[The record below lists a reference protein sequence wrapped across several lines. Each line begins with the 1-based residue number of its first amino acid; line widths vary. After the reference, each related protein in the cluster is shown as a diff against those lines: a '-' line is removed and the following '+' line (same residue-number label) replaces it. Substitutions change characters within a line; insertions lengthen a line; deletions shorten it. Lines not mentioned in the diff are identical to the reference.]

1 MYTGST
7 SASGKWS
14 VGMQLWWWW
23 RQEVSE
29 GILFSR
35 KSIALIFLKVY
46 VIMLGYHESEFAI
59 IPYDRMRSFILIL
72 IFQGGGRLIP

>member
-14 VGMQLWWWW
+14 VGMQLWWWR

-29 GILFSR
+29 GVLFSE
-35 KSIALIFLKVY
+35 KSAALLFTKVY
-46 VIMLGYHESEFAI
+46 VIMLGYHESEFAMI
-59 IPYDRMRSFILIL
+59 LYDGVRYFIFVFSF
-72 IFQGGGRLIP
+72 